1 MFEVGK
7 TYEIHT
13 LQLGEGGYY
22 GTKQN
27 SEVTRVEGNLVEL
40 DGHEIINTASPTF
53 ERAID
58 VKAQEAF
65 RQTLRVDYD
74 YSQARGEGPS
84 VED

>member
-22 GTKQN
+22 DKKQN

-40 DGHEIINTASPTF
+40 DGHEIINTAAPTF

-58 VKAQEAF
+58 VKALEAF
-65 RQTLRVDYD
+65 QQTLSVGYD
-74 YSQARGEGPS
+74 YSRITGNPTATG
-84 VED
+84 D